1 MKIIL
6 KINRA
11 IRCAANVIN
20 PEFLLIIDWIVNK
33 IASLEKLLSH
43 LKLTIIENIGPFL
56 SINQSRL
63 N

>member
-1 MKIIL
+1 VKIIL